1 MNTTKKIRAAELAA
15 ALALCLAVAP
25 KDLRSLEYVAIVPDR
40 ARGRT
45 LVCSR
50 SLGTFAGRWIDGLWS
65 RPIAITRTSA
75 AQLLKRLKAEVRT
88 REDGAWISVDEDSAR
103 TLVVSGYDESVGPTG
118 LLVEQFA
125 PPWDP
130 RSGRAPRAMP
140 HDFEPPRCTPGFE
153 SPSTTQSYL
162 AGNLSLAKLVDE
174 GTAHWCVDARSGYAR
189 IEWSNYSQE
198 CIAYVVMAPCGG
210 AKASKVD
217 ERQTEIGEDT
227 SKRARP
233 APPKASDAPA
243 DDADPTQPPAVLDE
257 AAASPSKAIDETD
270 PETLSAHVLEVVALA
285 IVLREAVD
293 RLEVARWKSEPAKTQ
308 ELEGVEAECSKAWWD
323 AYGALDQAD
332 RDLVTA
338 LVASEK
344 ATARIAAYKAAKRD
358 AEERGLT

>member
-1 MNTTKKIRAAELAA
+1 MTKKIQAAELAA

-25 KDLRSLEYVAIVPDR
+25 KDLRSLEYVAIIPDR

-50 SLGTFAGRWIDGLWS
+50 SLGTFAGRWIEGLWS
-65 RPIAITRTSA
+65 RPIAITRASA
-75 AQLLKRLKAEVRT
+75 AQLFKRLKAEVRT

-140 HDFEPPRCTPGFE
+140 ADFEPPRCTPGFE
-153 SPSTTQSYL
+153 SQSTTQSYL
-162 AGNLSLAKLVDE
+162 ARGLSLAKLVDE
-174 GTAHWCVDARSGYAR
+174 GAAHWCVDTLTGFAR
-189 IEWSNYSQE
+189 IEWTNYSQE
-198 CIAYVVMAPCGG
+198 CIAYVVLAPCGG
-210 AKASKVD
+210 VKAPPAD

-227 SKRARP
+227 SKIERSP
-233 APPKASDAPA
+233 APAEAPA
-243 DDADPTQPPAVLDE
+243 KEPADSAPAPAE
-257 AAASPSKAIDETD
+257 AELQPSKAVDETD
-270 PETLSAHVLEVVALA
+270 PEKLDAHVLDAVALA
-285 IVLREAVD
+285 IVMREAID
-293 RLEVARWKSEPAKTQ
+293 RLEVARWKNEPAKVQ
-308 ELEGVEAECSKAWWD
+308 DLELAEAECSRAWWD
-323 AYGALDQAD
+323 AYGALSQAD

-344 ATARIAAYKAAKRD
+344 ACARIAVYRSHKRD
-358 AEERGLT
+358 A